1 MYVYKIHLL
10 FSYYTFRGVLMKFG
24 YARVSRLE
32 QNLNLQR
39 DALVTCG
46 CEEIITDEIG
56 GSKTERPGLN
66 IVLEKMRSGDEL
78 VVWRLDRLGRSLK
91 HLIELVNQFNK
102 KGILFKSLTENIE
115 TQTNNG
121 RLVFNIFASLAEFER
136 NLIRERT
143 LAGLSSARSRGRVG
157 GRPIANQSKVDAA
170 IQLYRKK
177 ELTVNQICKVVG
189 ISRGTLYK
197 YIK

>member
-1 MYVYKIHLL
+1 
-10 FSYYTFRGVLMKFG
+10 MKFG
-24 YARVSRLE
+24 YARISRLE

-39 DALVTCG
+39 DALVACG
-46 CEEIITDEIG
+46 CEEIITDEVS

-66 IVLEKMRSGDEL
+66 KVLEKVRSGDVL

-91 HLIELVNQFNK
+91 HLIELVNQFNQ
-102 KGILFKSLTENIE
+102 KGIIFKSLTENIE

-177 ELTVNQICKVVG
+177 ELTVDQICKVIG